1 MAQISDFSISSSPS
15 TENFKFVSASSKPRG
30 TPSTR
35 LGKIVFAYSKTLK
48 SYVLYDSNRTYS
60 LFEAMCRRNSVP
72 KTIISNM
79 LQSIS
84 DSFDSNHKRP
94 PPSESKGLA
103 YNQSMKTLSLA
114 IICFCVYIFLVFLE
128 IYEYSNSG
136 LANIGLIFGYLG
148 LFFCIIVICGRGKL
162 KICFPSLRTPSIFID
177 SYHRH
182 EVFEILTKTIQNL
195 NGLVLNLGKHGQ
207 WIELEENE

>member
-1 MAQISDFSISSSPS
+1 MAQVSEFSVTNTPNS
-15 TENFKFVSASSKPRG
+15 ENFKFVSISSKPRG

-35 LGKIVFAYSKTLK
+35 LGKIVFAYSKTSK

-60 LFEAMCRRNSVP
+60 LFEAMCRRNNVP
-72 KTIISNM
+72 KVILSNM

-84 DSFDSNHKRP
+84 DSFNSDNKRP
-94 PPSESKGLA
+94 PPSESKSSA
-103 YNQSMKTLSLA
+103 YSASMKILNLA
-114 IICFCVYIFLVFLE
+114 IICFISYIILVFLE

-136 LANIGLIFGYLG
+136 SANIGVIFGYLG
-148 LFFCIIVICGRGKL
+148 LFLSTIVILGQGKI
-162 KICFPSLRTPSIFID
+162 KICLPSFRTPSIFID